1 MIYSPNDKMG
11 FGVNKD
17 LRFSEIYH
25 HKPSYI
31 QFLIKYIPDFEIN
44 VNEFLKLPNPIIA
57 APDPLPPKEPGGL
70 RFTPHIFLEASVEEI
85 KQYMEAGGK
94 MSEIQYSF
102 SNEMLEIL
110 DKKKKGDYIVPKYE
124 DRNRI

>member
-1 MIYSPNDKMG
+1 MG
-11 FGVNKD
+11 FGANKG

-25 HKPSYI
+25 YKPSYI
-31 QFLIKYIPDFEIN
+31 QFLIKYIPDFEID

-70 RFTPHIFLEASVEEI
+70 RFTPHIILKASVEEI
-85 KQYMEAGGK
+85 KQYMEEGGK
-94 MSEIQYSF
+94 MKEIQYSF

-110 DKKKKGDYIVPKYE
+110 EKKKEGQYIVPNYQ
-124 DRNRI
+124 DGNRI